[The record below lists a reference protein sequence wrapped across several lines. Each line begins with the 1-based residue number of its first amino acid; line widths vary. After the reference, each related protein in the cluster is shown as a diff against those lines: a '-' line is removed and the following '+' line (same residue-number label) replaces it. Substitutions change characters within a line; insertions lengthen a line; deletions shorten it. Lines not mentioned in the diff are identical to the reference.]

1 MFGERLISGIVL
13 LAITIFVVIAGG
25 NILFA
30 TVTIISMIGLFEL
43 YRAIGIEKTSLAKAG
58 YVGGFCLDLLML
70 FRKEEDAM
78 LLMIGFL
85 FIILVLYVITFPE
98 YKIEKVAMVFLG
110 LFYVTAMLGY
120 IYRLRMLPDGKW
132 LIWLAF
138 IGAWGSDTCAYCVGK
153 LIGKHKLPS
162 HLAELSPKK
171 SLEGCIGG
179 VVGAALIGFIYA
191 LFLKGRITWVSNP
204 LLTFAIM
211 GGAGSIISQLG
222 DLVASAIKRNHGIK
236 DYGKLIP
243 GHGGIL
249 DRFDSVIFTAPIV
262 FFLAILFKNGIGM

>member
-1 MFGERLISGIVL
+1 MFAERLISGIVL
-13 LAITIFVVIAGG
+13 LVITIFVVITGG

-30 TVTIISMIGLFEL
+30 TVTIISTIGLFEL

-58 YVGGFCLDLLML
+58 YAGGLCFDLILL
-70 FRKEEDAM
+70 LQKQEHAM
-78 LLMIGFL
+78 ILMIGFL
-85 FIILVLYVITFPE
+85 FIILVLYVITYPN
-98 YKIEKVAMVFLG
+98 YKTEHVAMVFFG

-120 IYRLRMLPDGKW
+120 IYRLRMLEDGKW
-132 LIWLAF
+132 LIWLVF

-153 LIGKHKLPS
+153 LLGKHKLPQN
-162 HLAELSPKK
+162 LAQLSPKK

-179 VVGAALIGFIYA
+179 VIGAALLGFIYA
-191 LFLKGRITWVSNP
+191 LCVRGRVIGISNP
-204 LLTFAIM
+204 MFMFAIM
-211 GGAGSIISQLG
+211 GGAGSVISQIG
-222 DLVASAIKRNHGIK
+222 DLAASAIKRNHGIK

-262 FFLAILFKNGIGM
+262 FFLAQML